1 MAKAAIAHNEPG
13 ARREDAMI
21 VVAARDGKTYF
32 DQKHQGRW
40 KTTIE

>member
-1 MAKAAIAHNEPG
+1 MAKAANTHNEAG

-21 VVAARDGKTYF
+21 VVARDGKTYF
-32 DQKHQGRW
+32 DQNHQGRR